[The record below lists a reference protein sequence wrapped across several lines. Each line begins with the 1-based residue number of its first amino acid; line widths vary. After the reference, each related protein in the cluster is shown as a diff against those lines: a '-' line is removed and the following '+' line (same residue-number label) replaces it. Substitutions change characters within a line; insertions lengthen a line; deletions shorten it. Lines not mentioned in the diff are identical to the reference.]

1 MNVEGR
7 KATMRSRFLT
17 SSLAAMLLALA
28 QAASAQVYTCM
39 DKQGRRLTADRPI
52 PECNDRPQRILHPNG
67 VVEVLAPKKTEA
79 ERLAAEEEI
88 KAQAR
93 KRAQEIEAARADR
106 TLRARYPDEAALES
120 HRHYAV
126 SQVERRWQATLDELA
141 SLGARRKALTAQ
153 VAARRQEGKSP
164 EFAETKEAA
173 EIEKRNNQIRPQ
185 VEKARAEIEEVN
197 RQFDASLKR
206 LRELMAIEAEIK
218 RIQAGGATSVT
229 PTYP

>member
-1 MNVEGR
+1 
-7 KATMRSRFLT
+7 MRSRFLT
-17 SSLAAMLLALA
+17 TSLAAVVLLALA

-106 TLRARYPDEAALES
+106 TLRARYPDEASLEE
-120 HRHYAV
+120 HRHYTVANI
-126 SQVERRWQATLDELA
+126 ERRWKATLDEVA
-141 SLGARRKALTAQ
+141 SLDARRKVLTAKS
-153 VAARRQEGKSP
+153 VARRQENKP
-164 EFAETKEAA
+164 PNFTEAKEAA